1 MDESRYRYEQV
12 TATLEG
18 EVRRQLDRAN
28 AMRSTEA
35 GEQYRAYAFGVYLAW
50 EAITR
55 DTFGSHVADAKRF
68 VDLIEGNDI
77 TGEA

>member
-1 MDESRYRYEQV
+1 MDTSRYSYEQV
-12 TATLEG
+12 TATLAS
-18 EVRRQLDRAN
+18 EVQRQLDRAL
-28 AMRSTEA
+28 AMRSLEA
-35 GEQYRAYAFGVYLAW
+35 SEQYRDYAFGVYLAW

-77 TGEA
+77 GEG